1 MKAMSRTRPWERKS
15 AKLGGTGVA
24 LSPSVSRCSS
34 SSPSPSTSPTVLA
47 YAGSA
52 PVSGL
57 LRPAT
62 FRYRGLGVEE
72 DQEQRRRRQQQEN
85 SEEEDQ
91 EEETEEEE
99 QEAEEDNDSTARTL
113 ADEER
118 YTEDREDEN
127 DGVADPHRSY
137 AEEAHN
143 YETALQLCQDGGSQG
158 ESNRREGEEE
168 AGAEPGEE
176 EAGAEP
182 GRGTWEIWQEEDAGR
197 AAGGVHDPGR
207 DRGHGAVGET
217 RDADVADD
225 YDEDYEEEDEED
237 DDEDYEEDGK
247 DYEDKDYEEEAEE
260 AEEEEDDDDDDDL
273 EPRGRGPT
281 EEALAAARDEASA
294 FMAYFPPEIE
304 DWVIAMTNLEADRRR
319 PAIDGWK
326 RMGRV
331 EFRAYVGLLVLAGV
345 YRSRGEACE
354 SLWDAESGRSVFRAA
369 MPLKTFRAYSSA
381 LRFDDREARRAVRGE
396 GGGGGYDKLAPIR
409 AVWDE
414 WCARLPAMY
423 RPGPEVTVDERL
435 VPFRGRCPFR
445 QYMPSK
451 PARYGIKIW
460 VACDARS
467 SYAWKMQI
475 YTGKP
480 DKRGPPEKHLAARVV
495 LDLTEGLTPGR
506 NYSPA
511 PRHEEREGGGGG
523 GGGGG
528 RGPDTIILSY
538 VAKKNKNVLLL
549 TTAHRYHRRSG
560 PEPRPSRRRI
570 GNGKSSSSS
579 NGGGKPPLVLHYN
592 RTKGGVDNLDKVVS
606 TYSCRRKTCRWPVAL
621 FHNMV
626 DVAAYN
632 AFVLWRK
639 IHPDWMVGKLNRQ
652 RLFLE
657 RLGKALA
664 RPMIEARALAR
675 GGGGGRVAARGTT
688 AATTATTTA
697 TEADD
702 ADATPRDSSPVKR
715 RRCRV
720 CPRSKDVKTKIL
732 CRECRAHV
740 CINCAV
746 KYCPN
751 CAASRNAA
759 SQTPPTS

>member
-1 MKAMSRTRPWERKS
+1 MSRTRPWERKS
-15 AKLGGTGVA
+15 TKLGGTGVA

-34 SSPSPSTSPTVLA
+34 SSPSTSPPPSPTVA

-62 FRYRGLGVEE
+62 FHYRGLGVEE
-72 DQEQRRRRQQQEN
+72 DQEQQQRRQQQEN
-85 SEEEDQ
+85 SEEEEDQ

-118 YTEDREDEN
+118 YSEDQEDEN

-143 YETALQLCQDGGSQG
+143 YEMALQLCQDGGSQG

-168 AGAEPGEE
+168 AGAEPVEE

-182 GRGTWEIWQEEDAGR
+182 GRGTWESWQEDDAGR

-207 DRGHGAVGET
+207 DRGHGAVG
-217 RDADVADD
+217 
-225 YDEDYEEEDEED
+225 
-237 DDEDYEEDGK
+237 
-247 DYEDKDYEEEAEE
+247 
-260 AEEEEDDDDDDDL
+260 
-273 EPRGRGPT
+273 PT
-281 EEALAAARDEASA
+281 E

-304 DWVIAMTNLEADRRR
+304 DSVIAMTNLEADRRR

-326 RMGRV
+326 RMGRF

-345 YRSRGEACE
+345 YRSPGEACE
-354 SLWDAESGRSVFRAA
+354 SLWDAESSRSVFRAA
-369 MPLKTFRAYSSA
+369 MPLKTFRAYSSV
-381 LRFDDREARRAVRGE
+381 LRFDNREARRAVRGE
-396 GGGGGYDKLAPIR
+396 GGGGGGYDKLAPIR
-409 AVWDE
+409 AMWDE
-414 WCARLPAMY
+414 GCARLPAMY

-445 QYMPSK
+445 QYMPNK

-467 SYAWKMQI
+467 SYAWKMQV

-506 NYSPA
+506 NVTCDNFFTSRELADRLFRERGHTVLGTLRANRPEIPRELRCVKGRAVGSVESVVLAGSA
-511 PRHEEREGGGGG
+511 PRGEGRG

-549 TTAHRYHRRSG
+549 TTAPRYHRRSG
-560 PEPRPSRRRI
+560 PEPRPSRRS
-570 GNGKSSSSS
+570 GNGKSNSS
-579 NGGGKPPLVLHYN
+579 GGGKPPL
-592 RTKGGVDNLDKVVS
+592 
-606 TYSCRRKTCRWPVAL
+606 
-621 FHNMV
+621 
-626 DVAAYN
+626 
-632 AFVLWRK
+632 
-639 IHPDWMVGKLNRQ
+639 
-652 RLFLE
+652 
-657 RLGKALA
+657 
-664 RPMIEARALAR
+664 
-675 GGGGGRVAARGTT
+675 
-688 AATTATTTA
+688 
-697 TEADD
+697 ADD

-746 KYCPN
+746 KYCTN
-751 CAASRNAA
+751 CAASRSAA
-759 SQTPPTS
+759 CQTPPTS

>member
-1 MKAMSRTRPWERKS
+1 MSRTRPWERKS

-72 DQEQRRRRQQQEN
+72 DQEQRRRRQQQQEN
-85 SEEEDQ
+85 SEEEEEEEEEDQ

-99 QEAEEDNDSTARTL
+99 QEAEGDNDWTARRL

-118 YTEDREDEN
+118 YSEDREDEN
-127 DGVADPHRSY
+127 DGVADPRRSY

-182 GRGTWEIWQEEDAGR
+182 GRGTWEIWQEDDAGR

-207 DRGHGAVGET
+207 DRGHGAV
-217 RDADVADD
+217 
-225 YDEDYEEEDEED
+225 
-237 DDEDYEEDGK
+237 
-247 DYEDKDYEEEAEE
+247 
-260 AEEEEDDDDDDDL
+260 
-273 EPRGRGPT
+273 GRGPT

-304 DWVIAMTNLEADRRR
+304 DSVIAMTNLEADRRR

-326 RMGRV
+326 PMGPV

-381 LRFDDREARRAVRGE
+381 LRFDDREARRAGRGE
-396 GGGGGYDKLAPIR
+396 GGGRGHGYDKLAPIR

-467 SYAWKMQI
+467 SYAWKMQV

-495 LDLTEGLTPGR
+495 LDLTEGLPPGR
-506 NYSPA
+506 NVTCDNFFTSRELADRLFRERGHTVLGTLRANRPEIPRELRCVKGRAVGSVESVVLAGSA
-511 PRHEEREGGGGG
+511 PRGGGGG

-549 TTAHRYHRRSG
+549 TTAPRYHPGLAAAASATAKATAKATATAAAAAAA
-560 PEPRPSRRRI
+560 E
-570 GNGKSSSSS
+570 
-579 NGGGKPPLVLHYN
+579 
-592 RTKGGVDNLDKVVS
+592 NLP
-606 TYSCRRKTCRWPVAL
+606 W
-621 FHNMV
+621 
-626 DVAAYN
+626 
-632 AFVLWRK
+632 
-639 IHPDWMVGKLNRQ
+639 
-652 RLFLE
+652 
-657 RLGKALA
+657 
-664 RPMIEARALAR
+664 RPMIILYTKEKA
-675 GGGGGRVAARGTT
+675 
-688 AATTATTTA
+688 
-697 TEADD
+697 
-702 ADATPRDSSPVKR
+702 K
-715 RRCRV
+715 
-720 CPRSKDVKTKIL
+720 KTKTVSERIL
-732 CRECRAHV
+732 RK
-740 CINCAV
+740 II
-746 KYCPN
+746 
-751 CAASRNAA
+751 
-759 SQTPPTS
+759 PTDV

>member
-1 MKAMSRTRPWERKS
+1 
-15 AKLGGTGVA
+15 
-24 LSPSVSRCSS
+24 
-34 SSPSPSTSPTVLA
+34 
-47 YAGSA
+47 
-52 PVSGL
+52 
-57 LRPAT
+57 
-62 FRYRGLGVEE
+62 
-72 DQEQRRRRQQQEN
+72 
-85 SEEEDQ
+85 
-91 EEETEEEE
+91 
-99 QEAEEDNDSTARTL
+99 
-113 ADEER
+113 
-118 YTEDREDEN
+118 
-127 DGVADPHRSY
+127 
-137 AEEAHN
+137 
-143 YETALQLCQDGGSQG
+143 
-158 ESNRREGEEE
+158 
-168 AGAEPGEE
+168 
-176 EAGAEP
+176 
-182 GRGTWEIWQEEDAGR
+182 
-197 AAGGVHDPGR
+197 
-207 DRGHGAVGET
+207 
-217 RDADVADD
+217 
-225 YDEDYEEEDEED
+225 
-237 DDEDYEEDGK
+237 
-247 DYEDKDYEEEAEE
+247 
-260 AEEEEDDDDDDDL
+260 
-273 EPRGRGPT
+273 
-281 EEALAAARDEASA
+281 
-294 FMAYFPPEIE
+294 
-304 DWVIAMTNLEADRRR
+304 MTNLEADRRR

-326 RMGRV
+326 PMGRV

-381 LRFDDREARRAVRGE
+381 LRFDDRQARRARRGE
-396 GGGGGYDKLAPIR
+396 GGRGHDKLAPIR

-451 PARYGIKIW
+451 PARYGIKLW

-467 SYAWKMQI
+467 SYAWKMQV

-495 LDLTEGLTPGR
+495 VDLTEGLPPGR
-506 NYSPA
+506 NVTCDNFFTSRELADRLFCERGHTVLGTLRSNRPEIPRELHCVKGRAVGSVESYSLA
-511 PRHEEREGGGGG
+511 PRHEGRG

-528 RGPDTIILSY
+528 RRGPDMIILSY

-549 TTAHRYHRRSG
+549 TTAPRYHRRSG
-560 PEPRPSRRRI
+560 PEPRPSRRS
-570 GNGKSSSSS
+570 GNSKSNSKSKSNSNGGSS
-579 NGGGKPPLVLHYN
+579 GGGKPPLVLHYN
-592 RTKGGVDNLDKVVS
+592 RTKGGIDNLDKVVS

-632 AFVLWRK
+632 AFVLWRE
-639 IHPDWMVGKLNRQ
+639 IHPDWMAGKLNKR

-664 RPMIEARALAR
+664 RPMIEDRALAR
-675 GGGGGRVAARGTT
+675 GGGGGGRGGRVAARGTT
-688 AATTATTTA
+688 AAATTTTA

-746 KYCPN
+746 TYCPN
-751 CAASRNAA
+751 CAASK
-759 SQTPPTS
+759 TPPPSPPS

>member
-1 MKAMSRTRPWERKS
+1 MGWRIPIGPTRKRLTTTKWRFNSARTAARKASRTAERERKKQ
-15 AKLGGTGVA
+15 ALNRGGGLGRFGKRTTPAVLQVAFLGAIAATA
-24 LSPSVSRCSS
+24 LS
-34 SSPSPSTSPTVLA
+34 
-47 YAGSA
+47 
-52 PVSGL
+52 
-57 LRPAT
+57 
-62 FRYRGLGVEE
+62 
-72 DQEQRRRRQQQEN
+72 
-85 SEEEDQ
+85 
-91 EEETEEEE
+91 
-99 QEAEEDNDSTARTL
+99 
-113 ADEER
+113 
-118 YTEDREDEN
+118 
-127 DGVADPHRSY
+127 
-137 AEEAHN
+137 
-143 YETALQLCQDGGSQG
+143 
-158 ESNRREGEEE
+158 
-168 AGAEPGEE
+168 
-176 EAGAEP
+176 
-182 GRGTWEIWQEEDAGR
+182 
-197 AAGGVHDPGR
+197 
-207 DRGHGAVGET
+207 AV
-217 RDADVADD
+217 
-225 YDEDYEEEDEED
+225 
-237 DDEDYEEDGK
+237 
-247 DYEDKDYEEEAEE
+247 
-260 AEEEEDDDDDDDL
+260 
-273 EPRGRGPT
+273 
-281 EEALAAARDEASA
+281 AAAHDEASA

-304 DWVIAMTNLEADRRR
+304 DSVIAMTNLEADRRR

-326 RMGRV
+326 PMGPV

-396 GGGGGYDKLAPIR
+396 GGGSGYDKLARIR

-435 VPFRGRCPFR
+435 VPFRGRCPYR

-467 SYAWKMQI
+467 SYAWKMQV
-475 YTGKP
+475 YTGKPGKP

-495 LDLTEGLTPGR
+495 LDLTEGLPPGR
-506 NYSPA
+506 NVTCDNFFTSRELADRLFRERGHMVLGTLRANRPEIPRELRCVKGRAVGSVESVVLAGSA
-511 PRHEEREGGGGG
+511 PRGEGG

-549 TTAHRYHRRSG
+549 TTAPRYHRRSG
-560 PEPRPSRRRI
+560 PEPWPSRRS
-570 GNGKSSSSS
+570 GNSKS
-579 NGGGKPPLVLHYN
+579 NGNSDGKPPLVLHYN

-632 AFVLWRK
+632 AFVLWRE
-639 IHPDWMVGKLNRQ
+639 IHPDWMAGKLNRR

-657 RLGKALA
+657 QLGKALA
-664 RPMIEARALAR
+664 RPMIEAWALAR
-675 GGGGGRVAARGTT
+675 GGGGGGGGGRVAARGTT
-688 AATTATTTA
+688 AATTTTTATTTA
-697 TEADD
+697 TEADA

-751 CAASRNAA
+751 CAASRN
-759 SQTPPTS
+759 TGPPL

>member
-1 MKAMSRTRPWERKS
+1 MSRTRPWERKS

-24 LSPSVSRCSS
+24 LSPSVSRCLS

-72 DQEQRRRRQQQEN
+72 DQEQRRGRQQQQEK
-85 SEEEDQ
+85 SEEEEEEEDQ
-91 EEETEEEE
+91 EEETEKEE
-99 QEAEEDNDSTARTL
+99 QEAEGDNNWTARTL

-118 YTEDREDEN
+118 YSEDQEDEN

-143 YETALQLCQDGGSQG
+143 YEMALQLCQDGGSQG

-207 DRGHGAVGET
+207 DRGHGAV
-217 RDADVADD
+217 
-225 YDEDYEEEDEED
+225 
-237 DDEDYEEDGK
+237 
-247 DYEDKDYEEEAEE
+247 
-260 AEEEEDDDDDDDL
+260 
-273 EPRGRGPT
+273 
-281 EEALAAARDEASA
+281 EALAAARDEASA
-294 FMAYFPPEIE
+294 LMAYFPPEIE
-304 DWVIAMTNLEADRRR
+304 DSVIAMTNLEADRRR

-326 RMGRV
+326 PMGPV

-354 SLWDAESGRSVFRAA
+354 SLWDAESGISVFRAA

-396 GGGGGYDKLAPIR
+396 GGRGYDKLAPIR

-423 RPGPEVTVDERL
+423 RPGLEVTVDERL

-467 SYAWKMQI
+467 SYAWKMQV

-495 LDLTEGLTPGR
+495 LDLTEGLPPGR
-506 NYSPA
+506 NVTCDNFFTSRELADRLFHERGHTVLGTLRANRPEIPRELRCVKGRAVGSVESVVLAGSA
-511 PRHEEREGGGGG
+511 PRGEGRGGGGG
-523 GGGGG
+523 GGGG
-528 RGPDTIILSY
+528 GPDTIILSY

-549 TTAHRYHRRSG
+549 TTAPRYHRRSG

-570 GNGKSSSSS
+570 GNGKSSS
-579 NGGGKPPLVLHYN
+579 NGGGKPPLAN
-592 RTKGGVDNLDKVVS
+592 
-606 TYSCRRKTCRWPVAL
+606 
-621 FHNMV
+621 
-626 DVAAYN
+626 
-632 AFVLWRK
+632 
-639 IHPDWMVGKLNRQ
+639 
-652 RLFLE
+652 
-657 RLGKALA
+657 
-664 RPMIEARALAR
+664 
-675 GGGGGRVAARGTT
+675 
-688 AATTATTTA
+688 
-697 TEADD
+697 D